1 MLAAPQSAAPAL
13 RTATRAAPTL
23 APPLVQIGIASL
35 SVGRPCCLGALRR
48 ALVSRTL
55 PRPLPARRSLAAE
68 GAEGA
73 EGAEVAEGA
82 EGADGAAG
90 AEGADGAEG
99 AEVAVSSS
107 RPPPPHLRMAAAPF
121 VHDPPPRRTG
131 PAESTAT
138 AAAAAAAA
146 GAAGGAAGTAGAA
159 GAAAWRPCSNSLLW
173 RAGTARGGGTAAQL
187 EAING
192 MAGVKLGAN
201 TKGGVS
207 PKHRAAACK
216 ALLLRRFLQV
226 CAAMPAEALPPPLR
240 ALPPLS
246 ERSYREL
253 KQASVAYQQRRAS
266 LLGLD
271 AFRDWICAPESCEA
285 FTDATGAVPGAVCP
299 VAT

>member
-13 RTATRAAPTL
+13 RTATRAAATL
-23 APPLVQIGIASL
+23 APPLEQIGIASL

-82 EGADGAAG
+82 EGAEGAAG

-107 RPPPPHLRMAAAPF
+107 RPPPPHLLMAAAPF

-138 AAAAAAAA
+138 AAADL
-146 GAAGGAAGTAGAA
+146 
-159 GAAAWRPCSNSLLW
+159 SS
-173 RAGTARGGGTAAQL
+173 
-187 EAING
+187 
-192 MAGVKLGAN
+192 
-201 TKGGVS
+201 
-207 PKHRAAACK
+207 
-216 ALLLRRFLQV
+216 
-226 CAAMPAEALPPPLR
+226 MPAEGSALAHALAPL
-240 ALPPLS
+240 AS
-246 ERSYREL
+246 AERSTHVEALVLRVVREL
-253 KQASVAYQQRRAS
+253 
-266 LLGLD
+266 
-271 AFRDWICAPESCEA
+271 
-285 FTDATGAVPGAVCP
+285 TGAP
-299 VAT
+299 